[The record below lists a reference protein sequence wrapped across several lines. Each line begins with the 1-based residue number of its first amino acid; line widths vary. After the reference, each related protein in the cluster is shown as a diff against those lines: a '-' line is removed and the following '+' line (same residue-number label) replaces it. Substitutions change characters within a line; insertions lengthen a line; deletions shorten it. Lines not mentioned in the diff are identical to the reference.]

1 MPVAT
6 VPARSVAIARGSW
19 MAREQPLMGAA
30 VGVQLWADDRTRGAA
45 AIAAVMAEMQ
55 RIDRRYS
62 VRRADSELSLVNAA
76 AAAQAVRVSDECFQL
91 LARAQEFSRLTQGA
105 FDVTRAGTGVTPGQ
119 ALPIDARAA
128 AHTLQTLVWRQL
140 QLDAMAPSVRFASAG
155 VRVDL
160 GGFARAHALERSIA
174 LLRRHGIRH
183 ARVAAGAD
191 TRLLGDRRGHPWTES
206 ACERIDAD
214 TARVLLPLADVALST
229 AGASAGPG
237 RPQGADGPGADQPA
251 PVCCVTVVAAD
262 ALTAH
267 ALSQA
272 LLVLGIERGLRLV
285 EQQGAQALIVDGDV
299 QLHASRGLQVMPG
312 AALPDE
318 RRASA

>member
-1 MPVAT
+1 MTPVAMA
-6 VPARSVAIARGSW
+6 PARSVAIARGSW
-19 MAREQPLMGAA
+19 MAREQALMGAA
-30 VGVQLWADDRTRGAA
+30 VGVQLWADDRTRGAT

-62 VRRADSELSLVNAA
+62 ARRADSELSLVNAA

-105 FDVTRAGTGVTPGQ
+105 FDLTRAGNGAAPGQ
-119 ALPIDARAA
+119 ALPIDERAA
-128 AHTLQTLVWRQL
+128 AHTLQTIVWRQL
-140 QLDAMAPSVRFASAG
+140 QLDTMVPSVRFARAG

-160 GGFARAHALERSIA
+160 GGFARAHALERSVA

-183 ARVAAGAD
+183 ARVAAGPD

-206 ACERIDAD
+206 LCDGLDAG
-214 TARVLLPLADVALST
+214 AAPALLPLADVALSN
-229 AGASAGPG
+229 ACARLG
-237 RPQGADGPGADQPA
+237 RPHGEYEQGAGQGA
-251 PVCCVTVVAAD
+251 PVCRVAVVAAD

-272 LLVLGIERGLRLV
+272 LLVLGIERGLRLA
-285 EQQGAQALIVDGDV
+285 EQQGAQALIVDGDAR
-299 QLHASRGLQVMPG
+299 LHASRGLQ
-312 AALPDE
+312 ALAGTALADE